1 MFYHQLMS
9 IDDIYLQQEYLLN
22 EQENDKDRIY
32 TESTKESLQQTGGS
46 TNQIYL
52 INQKKKAY

>member
-1 MFYHQLMS
+1 MGKSKEIYMFYHQLMS

-32 TESTKESLQQTGGS
+32 TESTKKSLQQTESS
-46 TNQIYL
+46 TIKY
-52 INQKKKAY
+52 I